1 MSWEARIEM
10 GSELDE
16 GSKATDFHGSLE
28 EFHLPDIIQFL
39 GGAGKTGV
47 LHLVSGQQEGS
58 IHLEGGRIKHGVFD
72 YLVGQEAVYELLR
85 LTNGRFDFEPG
96 IDSETSSVTSN
107 NTNLLIEAARRKDEW
122 QVISERIPHIEW
134 IPEFVPPD
142 SDDTGKQVTLNT
154 SEWIILSK
162 IDGERSIKEIAEAS
176 KLSVFQAG
184 RFLFS
189 LIGNQLIRLRQPGS
203 STEDEVGF
211 PD

>member
-1 MSWEARIEM
+1 M

-16 GSKATDFHGSLE
+16 GSKAIDFHGSLE
-28 EFHLPDIIQFL
+28 ELHLPDIIQFL
-39 GGAGKTGV
+39 SGAGKTGV
-47 LHLVSGQQEGS
+47 LHLVCGRQEGS
-58 IHLEGGRIKHGVFD
+58 IHLEGGRIKHAVFG

-85 LTNGRFDFEPG
+85 LTSGSFDFEPG
-96 IDSETSSVTSN
+96 IIADTSSVTSN

-122 QVISERIPHIEW
+122 QVISKRIPGIEW

-142 SDDTGKQVTLNT
+142 STDTGKQVTLNT

-189 LIGNQLIRLRQPGS
+189 LVENQLISLRKPGS
-203 STEDEVGF
+203 SPEDEVGF